1 VHIKAA
7 GVFTLVVLVAAPI
20 AYMSMFG
27 GFQAYDDEG
36 YMLVT
41 LRDYL
46 AGHPLLTPYLAL
58 YGPFFYEL
66 VGGLFKLLGII
77 PTNDSGRLF
86 SIVVWLASSVVAG
99 LATYRLTWNLAVG
112 VVGQLVTFSLL
123 AVLAQEPMTT
133 YGLISLLLAGLVL
146 VATYRLEKPRA
157 TAVLVGAIVGALCM
171 LKINVGAFAG
181 LAVLM
186 AWAGS
191 LTPVW
196 RRFVLPAI
204 AGVITL
210 APFTLTSALLGRGW
224 VLELALFVSL
234 STASVAI
241 AYVAAEP
248 RSEPPSSTGWL
259 LLGGL
264 GLVAASLGIALAGG
278 SRPVDVWNDL
288 VVRAVRFPQ
297 LFTLPVNIN
306 PLADAWAVVSV
317 AVAVATFGPLRHA
330 RVPASAAGAARIASG
345 LYMLLS
351 ILLLPSWI
359 FLLGLPLA
367 WIAIRPPGADAA
379 GSYCRILLAAL
390 AVIGSL
396 QIYPVAGSQ
405 LALAALVMVPLGA
418 VILTDGIAQLLSS
431 PASAAPWRRLAAW
444 ATPSAFA
451 VTVTILILSGYLTE
465 GRFESGS
472 PSGLAGAE
480 SVRMPA
486 QQGAQLRELVGGIER
501 DCSAFITYPGMNSL
515 YVWTGQE
522 PATPLRYGVWWLVP
536 DVNDEQLIVQ
546 QLEGRPRLC
555 VVKNQTLIDF
565 WAQGRAVPPSPLVAF
580 IDQNFVEKRSY
591 GDYALLVRRT

>member
-1 VHIKAA
+1 
-7 GVFTLVVLVAAPI
+7 
-20 AYMSMFG
+20 MSMFG

-181 LAVLM
+181 LAVVM

-196 RRFVLPAI
+196 RRFVLPAV
-204 AGVITL
+204 AG
-210 APFTLTSALLGRGW
+210 
-224 VLELALFVSL
+224 
-234 STASVAI
+234 
-241 AYVAAEP
+241 
-248 RSEPPSSTGWL
+248 
-259 LLGGL
+259 
-264 GLVAASLGIALAGG
+264 
-278 SRPVDVWNDL
+278 
-288 VVRAVRFPQ
+288 
-297 LFTLPVNIN
+297 
-306 PLADAWAVVSV
+306 
-317 AVAVATFGPLRHA
+317 ATFGPLRHA

-465 GRFESGS
+465 GRFGSGS

-486 QQGAQLRELVGGIER
+486 QQGAQLREPVGG
-501 DCSAFITYPGMNSL
+501 G
-515 YVWTGQE
+515 
-522 PATPLRYGVWWLVP
+522 
-536 DVNDEQLIVQ
+536 
-546 QLEGRPRLC
+546 GR
-555 VVKNQTLIDF
+555 
-565 WAQGRAVPPSPLVAF
+565 
-580 IDQNFVEKRSY
+580 
-591 GDYALLVRRT
+591 

>member
-1 VHIKAA
+1 
-7 GVFTLVVLVAAPI
+7 
-20 AYMSMFG
+20 MSMFG

-66 VGGLFKLLGII
+66 VGGFFKLLGII

-181 LAVLM
+181 LAVVM

-224 VLELALFVSL
+224 VL
-234 STASVAI
+234 
-241 AYVAAEP
+241 
-248 RSEPPSSTGWL
+248 
-259 LLGGL
+259 
-264 GLVAASLGIALAGG
+264 
-278 SRPVDVWNDL
+278 
-288 VVRAVRFPQ
+288 
-297 LFTLPVNIN
+297 
-306 PLADAWAVVSV
+306 
-317 AVAVATFGPLRHA
+317 
-330 RVPASAAGAARIASG
+330 ASAAGAARIASG

-444 ATPSAFA
+444 STPSAFA
-451 VTVTILILSGYLTE
+451 VTVTILILPGYLT
-465 GRFESGS
+465 
-472 PSGLAGAE
+472 
-480 SVRMPA
+480 
-486 QQGAQLRELVGGIER
+486 
-501 DCSAFITYPGMNSL
+501 
-515 YVWTGQE
+515 
-522 PATPLRYGVWWLVP
+522 
-536 DVNDEQLIVQ
+536 
-546 QLEGRPRLC
+546 
-555 VVKNQTLIDF
+555 
-565 WAQGRAVPPSPLVAF
+565 
-580 IDQNFVEKRSY
+580 
-591 GDYALLVRRT
+591 

>member
-1 VHIKAA
+1 
-7 GVFTLVVLVAAPI
+7 
-20 AYMSMFG
+20 MSMFG
-27 GFQAYDDEG
+27 GFQAYADEG

-181 LAVLM
+181 LAVVM

-196 RRFVLPAI
+196 KRFVLPAI

-241 AYVAAEP
+241 AYVAPEP

-288 VVRAVRFPQ
+288 VVRAV
-297 LFTLPVNIN
+297 
-306 PLADAWAVVSV
+306 
-317 AVAVATFGPLRHA
+317 
-330 RVPASAAGAARIASG
+330 
-345 LYMLLS
+345 
-351 ILLLPSWI
+351 
-359 FLLGLPLA
+359 
-367 WIAIRPPGADAA
+367 
-379 GSYCRILLAAL
+379 
-390 AVIGSL
+390 
-396 QIYPVAGSQ
+396 
-405 LALAALVMVPLGA
+405 
-418 VILTDGIAQLLSS
+418 GIAQLLSS
-431 PASAAPWRRLAAW
+431 PAPAAPWRRLAAW
-444 ATPSAFA
+444 ATPFGFA